1 MPSRRAPPASS
12 PRSCAAPAWR
22 ATSTRPPT
30 LRPSWPIIPRIRCS
44 VMSPEFQSLLTT
56 DLDTLMKRAAAIRDE
71 AFGNRI
77 TFSKKVFIPLTH
89 QCRDN
94 CGYCTFV
101 HPPKKGE
108 AAYLTPEQVLE
119 IARAGQ
125 AAGCAEALFTLGDKP
140 ELKWKPAAEA
150 LSAMGYAT
158 TLDYLAAMGALVFKE
173 TGLLPHFNPGLMDA
187 DDLASLRKSSASM
200 GIMLET
206 AAARL
211 GERGG
216 PHFGAPDK
224 DPALRLATLK
234 AAGEK
239 KVPFTSGI
247 LIGIGETREER
258 IEALLALRDLHR
270 AHGHLQEV
278 IIQNFRAKPDTRMAN
293 APEPSFDELLWTV
306 AVARL
311 IFGDTL
317 SIQAPPN
324 LQEPGYGRL
333 IDAGIDDWGGVSPV
347 TPDHVNPERP
357 WPQLD
362 ALAAESARHGKV
374 LTERLAV
381 YPRYIHDKAWID
393 PALRPRVLAMSEAS
407 GLRRDNEWRPGLI
420 MALPTE
426 DVATLSAPAV
436 RPSGSLAP
444 ILDRAT
450 AGHDL
455 SEGDIVRLFAARGP
469 DFNAVTRA
477 ADALRKDVVG
487 DTISYA
493 VVRNINYTNI
503 CYFRCGFCAFSKGK
517 LAANLR
523 GSPYDLTVQEI
534 VRRASE
540 AWDRGATEVCMQ
552 GGIHPEYTGQ
562 HYLDV
567 FRAVR
572 EAIPGMHVHAFS
584 PLEVWHGATTL
595 KRSIPDYLAELRD
608 AGLGSLPGTAAEVLD
623 DEVRDILCPD
633 KVSTQQWL
641 DIMRAAHGAG
651 LRTTAT
657 IMFGHVD
664 QPKHWARHLLRLR
677 DLQKDTGGFTELV
690 PLPFVAAEAPIAL
703 KGQARM
709 GPTFREAVLMHS
721 IGRLAL
727 HPHIANIQTSRVKMG
742 IEGAKYCL
750 NAGANHLGG
759 TLMKASITRAA
770 GAEHGEEL
778 PPDAMEKWITDIGR
792 TSRIRT
798 TLYADASTERFHAA
812 HNAATL
818 EPIKL
823 EVAERYAG
831 PATASDKRRVLPK
844 PRQVAARAN

>member
-1 MPSRRAPPASS
+1 M
-12 PRSCAAPAWR
+12 
-22 ATSTRPPT
+22 
-30 LRPSWPIIPRIRCS
+30 L
-44 VMSPEFQSLLTT
+44 PELEALLSE
-56 DLDTLMKRAAAIRDE
+56 DLGTLMKRAATIRDE
-71 AFGNRI
+71 AFGNRV

-89 QCRDN
+89 LCRDN

-108 AAYLTPEQVLE
+108 APYLSPEQVLK

-150 LSAMGYAT
+150 LEAMGYRT
-158 TLDYLAAMGALVFKE
+158 TLEYLAAMGDLVFRE

-187 DDLASLRKSSASM
+187 ADLAKLRKSSVSM

-206 AAARL
+206 TAERL
-211 GERGG
+211 SERGG

-224 DPALRLATLK
+224 VPALRLATLK
-234 AAGEK
+234 AAGQA

-247 LIGIGETREER
+247 LIGIGETRAER
-258 IEALLALRDLHR
+258 IEALVALRDLHR

-278 IIQNFRAKPDTRMAN
+278 IIQNFRAKPDTRMAG

-317 SIQAPPN
+317 SVQAPPN

-333 IDAGIDDWGGVSPV
+333 IEAGIDDWGGVSPV

-362 ALAAESARHGKV
+362 ALAAESARYGKV

-381 YPRYIHDKAWID
+381 YPRYIFDKGWID
-393 PALRPRVLAMSEAS
+393 AALRPRALAMSNAS
-407 GLRRDNEWRPGLI
+407 GLRRDNDWRPGLV
-420 MALPTE
+420 MAMPAL
-426 DVATLSAPAV
+426 DVATLARPSV
-436 RPSGSLAP
+436 RPSASLAP
-444 ILDRAT
+444 IIDRAVR
-450 AGHDL
+450 GDDL
-455 SEGDIVRLFAARGP
+455 SEGNIVRLFEARGP
-469 DFNAVTRA
+469 DFAAVTQA

-493 VVRNINYTNI
+493 VVRNIHYTNI
-503 CYFRCGFCAFSKGK
+503 CYFKCGFCAFSKCK

-534 VRRASE
+534 VRRAAE

-567 FRAVR
+567 CTAVR

-595 KRSIPDYLAELRD
+595 GLSISDYLAKLRD

-633 KVSTQQWL
+633 KVSTDQWL
-641 DIMRAAHGAG
+641 DIMRAAHKVG

-664 QPKHWARHLLRLR
+664 QTKHWARHILHLR

-703 KGQARM
+703 KGGARM

-721 IGRLAL
+721 VGRLAL
-727 HPHIANIQTSRVKMG
+727 HPLIPNIQTSWVKMG

-750 NAGANHLGG
+750 NAGANDLGG
-759 TLMKASITRAA
+759 TLMNESITRAA

-778 PPDAMEKWITDIGR
+778 PPDAMEKLISDLGR
-792 TSRIRT
+792 SSRIRT
-798 TLYADASTERFHAA
+798 TLYENASTERHRAA

-818 EPIKL
+818 QPIQL
-823 EVAERYAG
+823 EVATRYAG
-831 PATASDKRRVLPK
+831 PATAGDKRRVLPK
-844 PRQVAARAN
+844 PRQVARAR

>member
-1 MPSRRAPPASS
+1 MSREFLNRDLAS
-12 PRSCAAPAWR
+12 
-22 ATSTRPPT
+22 
-30 LRPSWPIIPRIRCS
+30 
-44 VMSPEFQSLLTT
+44 
-56 DLDTLMKRAAAIRDE
+56 LMREAAAIRDQ
-71 AFGNRI
+71 AFGGRV

-89 QCRDN
+89 LCRDN

-108 AAYLTPEQVLE
+108 QAYLSPEQVLA

-125 AAGCAEALFTLGDKP
+125 KAGCAEALFTLGDKP
-140 ELKWKPAAEA
+140 ELKWRPAAEELKA
-150 LSAMGYAT
+150 RGYET
-158 TLDYLAAMGALVFKE
+158 TLDYLAAMGELVFKE
-173 TGLLPHFNPGLMDA
+173 TGLLPHFNPGLMEA
-187 DDLASLRKSSASM
+187 DDLAKLRKSSVSI

-206 AAARL
+206 TAERL

-224 DPALRLATLK
+224 VPALRLATLK
-234 AAGEK
+234 AAGVA

-270 AHGHLQEV
+270 AHRHLQEV
-278 IIQNFRAKPDTRMAN
+278 IIQNFRAKPDTRMKD
-293 APEPSFDELLWTV
+293 APEPSFDELLWSV

-311 IFGDTL
+311 IFRDSL
-317 SIQAPPN
+317 SVQAPPN

-333 IDAGIDDWGGVSPV
+333 IEAGIDDWGGVSPV

-362 ALAAESARHGKV
+362 ALAAESARYGKV

-381 YPRYIHDKAWID
+381 YPRYVFDKAWID
-393 PALRPRVLAMSEAS
+393 KDLRPRVLAMSNAS
-407 GLRRDNEWRPGLI
+407 GLRRDNDWKPGLV
-420 MALPTE
+420 MALPAE
-426 DVATLSAPAV
+426 DVTTLAMPAV
-436 RPSGSLAP
+436 RPSASLLP
-444 ILDRAT
+444 IVDRAMR
-450 AGHDL
+450 GHDL
-455 SEGDIVRLFAARGP
+455 SEGDIVRLFEARGP
-469 DFNAVTRA
+469 DFAAVAQA
-477 ADALRKDVVG
+477 ADTLRKEVVG
-487 DTISYA
+487 DTVSYA

-523 GSPYDLTVQEI
+523 GTPYDLGIDEI
-534 VRRASE
+534 VRRAAE

-552 GGIHPEYTGQ
+552 GGIHPDYTGR
-562 HYLDV
+562 HYLDIC
-567 FRAVR
+567 RAVR
-572 EAIPGMHVHAFS
+572 EKLPGMHVHAFS

-595 KRSIPDYLAELRD
+595 NRSIPDFLAMLRE

-633 KVSTQQWL
+633 KVSTEQWL
-641 DIMRAAHGAG
+641 DIMRAAHKVG
-651 LRTTAT
+651 LRSTAT

-664 QPKHWARHLLRLR
+664 RPVHWARHLLRLR
-677 DLQKDTGGFTELV
+677 NLQKETGGFTELV

-727 HPHIANIQTSRVKMG
+727 HPHIPNIQTSWVKMG
-742 IEGAKYCL
+742 VEGAKHCL
-750 NAGANHLGG
+750 NAGANDLGG
-759 TLMKASITRAA
+759 TLMNESITRAA

-778 PPDAMEKWITDIGR
+778 PPDAMERLIAELGR
-792 TSRIRT
+792 TARIRT
-798 TLYADASTERFHAA
+798 TLYGDAGQERHDTAHAA
-812 HNAATL
+812 KAL

-823 EVAERYAG
+823 EVAERWAG
-831 PATASDKRRVLPK
+831 PALESDKRRNLPK
-844 PRQVAARAN
+844 PRSAVLP